1 MYKGGISGDWQSR
14 LQKLRRGIPDDLTME
29 LHEVIDF
36 EIGQDAQDLETTLL
50 RMAAEEGWKAPP
62 RKFDGGHELFLE
74 NPLDHA
80 RTHGLIPQS
89 QL

>member
-1 MYKGGISGDWQSR
+1 MYKGGISGDWKKR
-14 LQKLRRGIPDDLTME
+14 LGQLRRKLPDPLTME

-36 EIGQDAQDLETTLL
+36 EVGQEAQDLETTLL
-50 RMAAEEGWKAPP
+50 RMATEEGWKAPP

-80 RTHGLIPQS
+80 RKQGLIG
-89 QL
+89 